1 MRTFRLKDGKENPMT
16 AKEIDKEVKEMKEFR
31 KKIRN
36 NPTLANKI
44 LMGTGMYNQNGT
56 LKKQYR

>member
-1 MRTFRLKDGKENPMT
+1 MT